1 MVLEPER
8 NRHALTHQVCKQ
20 GRDALITA
28 CLHSEFKL
36 AKLFIQVS
44 LIQFPQ
50 HAIQSFTMIDGS
62 RDGRSM
68 ALM

>member
-8 NRHALTHQVCKQ
+8 NRHALTHQVCEQ

-28 CLHSEFKL
+28 CLASEFKL
-36 AKLFIQVS
+36 AKLFIQVRPFRS
-44 LIQFPQ
+44 HSTHPVFYYD
-50 HAIQSFTMIDGS
+50 FDGS

-68 ALM
+68 APM